1 VSTLSEQSFAE
12 ELDPQ
17 ITDSYLI
24 KRCLQEDKQSF
35 GLLYKRYQQKVRS
48 TLYRF
53 GTNSNLDDL
62 VQEVFI
68 RVWKGLPRLRQ
79 SAHFSTWLYRI
90 TWNVATDEQR
100 RWHQLYNQKQA
111 LSQNFQIAPISS
123 QIEDMHY
130 QDLVQR
136 SLQTLS
142 FDHRCVLV
150 LHDLE
155 ERPQKEI
162 ADILGIPVG
171 TVKSRL
177 YHARNYMREY
187 LNQQGLEL

>member
-1 VSTLSEQSFAE
+1 MSEQSLPAE

-17 ITDSYLI
+17 ITDSCLI
-24 KRCLQEDKQSF
+24 KRCLQGDKHSF
-35 GLLYKRYQQKVRS
+35 SLLYKRYQQKVRS

-79 SAHFSTWLYRI
+79 TTHFSTWLYRI

-100 RWHQLYNQKQA
+100 RWHQLYTQKQA
-111 LSQNFQIAPISS
+111 LSQNLQVISLSS

-162 ADILGIPVG
+162 AEILGIPVG

-177 YHARNYMREY
+177 YHARSYMRDY
-187 LNQQGLEL
+187 LKQQGLEL